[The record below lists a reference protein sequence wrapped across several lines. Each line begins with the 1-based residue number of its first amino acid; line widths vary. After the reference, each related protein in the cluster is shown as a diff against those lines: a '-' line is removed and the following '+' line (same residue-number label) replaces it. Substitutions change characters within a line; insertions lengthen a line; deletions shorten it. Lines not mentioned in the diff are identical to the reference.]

1 MTSATPTTSSER
13 RRKSRAEASA
23 WVVKLH
29 GPERSAALEA
39 AFRDWLASDPQHQ
52 HEFER
57 VTRVWVEAPQIP
69 LGGATRLVQWNQ
81 PRTAWR
87 WAIAAAVLLICGIGT
102 FGVYQVWFAGVYKTD
117 VGEQRIVRL
126 EDGTRVSLNSD
137 TRVEVWFANTQR
149 HVRLERGEA
158 YFEVAHNPQ
167 RPFIVTA
174 GNHDVT
180 AVGTAFMVRYDD
192 GNTAVTLVEGKV
204 TVSHAVVEENAAAKD
219 ETVASTERRDATRMG
234 EKRGE
239 PRSLA
244 RSPALSGS
252 AESGAPPPVG
262 SEVHHTTADAQASAQ
277 QVVTLSPGER
287 LVLLSNAAAT
297 LDEPHI
303 DAVTAWRR
311 GEVVLEHTRLDAA
324 VTEMNRYEERKLVI
338 SSPEIAHLEISGI
351 YHVGDGAGF
360 ADTIATLYHLQ
371 LRSTK
376 DEISIA
382 APARR
387 DLWPL
392 ARP

>member
-1 MTSATPTTSSER
+1 MTSATPTTSSEH

-23 WVVKLH
+23 WVVQLH

-39 AFRDWLASDPQHQ
+39 AFRDWLASDPENQR
-52 HEFER
+52 EFER

-69 LGGATRLVQWNQ
+69 LGGTTRLVRWNQ

-137 TRVEVWFANTQR
+137 TEVEVWFAKKQR
-149 HVRLERGEA
+149 HVMLERGEA
-158 YFEVAHNPQ
+158 YFEVAHNRK
-167 RPFIVTA
+167 RPFVVTA

-180 AVGTAFMVRYDD
+180 AVGTAFMVRYDN

-204 TVSHAVVEENAAAKD
+204 TVSHAVVEEKAAANGGTVVSIGPSD
-219 ETVASTERRDATRMG
+219 ESRMRVNARGTR
-234 EKRGE
+234 
-239 PRSLA
+239 SSA
-244 RSPALSGS
+244 RSAPLSSSVTDGVPAQ
-252 AESGAPPPVG
+252 VG
-262 SEVHHTTADAQASAQ
+262 PDVGDGTVDTQGLT
-277 QVVTLSPGER
+277 QVVILNPGER
-287 LVLLSNAAAT
+287 LMLSLNTPAT
-297 LDEPHI
+297 LDEPRI

-311 GEVVLEHTRLDAA
+311 GEVVLERTRLDEA
-324 VTEMNRYEERKLVI
+324 VAEMNRYEERKLVI
-338 SSPEIAHLEISGI
+338 SSPEITGLKISGI

-371 LRSTK
+371 VTSK
-376 DEISIA
+376 KGEISIT

-387 DLWPL
+387 DLRPQ